1 MVIVDVFDFVS
12 LKVKENAS
20 KISPESMMA
29 WFEIR
34 LYKKSK
40 TNNNNKL
47 RSEWWEKPAGQRGKG
62 RAFHS
67 VVRQEKEGRSEWWS
81 LVTMEKSGWC
91 WVAGDAEVGMPDH
104 VVISGT
110 QGQGKHRGYNS
121 LPFLMNSLAFVTYL
135 TSASSC
141 QVCHLHCPLLPD
153 LMDWI
158 SSLSRAVLGG
168 WERECCCISE
178 AKLWFSFYY
187 WLGQSSL

>member
-20 KISPESMMA
+20 KISPEGMMA
-29 WFEIR
+29 WFEIY

-40 TNNNNKL
+40 TNNNNKV

-67 VVRQEKEGRSEWWS
+67 MVSQEKEGRSEWWS

-104 VVISGT
+104 AVISRT

-121 LPFLMNSLAFVTYL
+121 LPWTAWLLWRVW
-135 TSASSC
+135 
-141 QVCHLHCPLLPD
+141 PLL
-153 LMDWI
+153 LAVRSATSI
-158 SSLSRAVLGG
+158 AHFSL
-168 WERECCCISE
+168 
-178 AKLWFSFYY
+178 LWWTGLAHSV
-187 WLGQSSL
+187 G